1 MQSPMLR
8 IDIDPSSGFC
18 TGVKRAV
25 NLAEKYLSEKGELF
39 CLGEFIHND
48 AEMKRLEALGMKVID
63 HSQIGPG
70 AGNVFVRAHGEP
82 PETFKK
88 IEEADIRLIDA
99 TCPVVSRLQNR
110 VKRSSQQLNELGKG
124 KVIIFGKPGHSEVIG
139 LLGQTSENAL
149 VISRVEE
156 GQTLNVKEP
165 LHIFA
170 QTTANQ
176 EAFRDF
182 CDLVKSEALLQTG
195 SDDHIVITNSIC
207 SQVSR
212 RAPALREFAREHDI
226 VIFVRGINS
235 SNGRYLAGVACEVNP
250 RTHVVSHANE
260 VGDWFK
266 ADDHIGISGATST
279 PLWQMQHV
287 ADHIQQRF
295 ISK

>member
-1 MQSPMLR
+1 MQSPMPR

-25 NLAEKYLSEKGELF
+25 NLAEKHISGNGELF

-63 HSQIGPG
+63 HSHIGTG

-88 IEEADIRLIDA
+88 IEEADIQLIDA

-110 VKRSSQQLNELGKG
+110 VKRSSQQLHEQGKG
-124 KVIIFGKPGHSEVIG
+124 KVIIFGKTGHSEVIG
-139 LLGQTSENAL
+139 LLGQATGNAM

-170 QTTANQ
+170 QTTASQ
-176 EAFRDF
+176 EAFRAF
-182 CDLVKSEALLQTG
+182 CDLVKSEAMRQTG
-195 SDDHIVITNSIC
+195 SNDHIVITNSIC
-207 SQVSR
+207 GQVSR
-212 RAPALREFAREHDI
+212 RAPALREFAREHDVI
-226 VIFVRGINS
+226 IFVSGTNS
-235 SNGRYLAGVACEVNP
+235 SNGRYLAGVAREVNP
-250 RTHVVSHANE
+250 RTYVVAHANE
-260 VGDWFK
+260 VRDWFK

-279 PLWQMQHV
+279 PLWLMQQV

-295 ISK
+295 KSK